1 MIAAAT
7 VGEALAEARRRLDAA
22 GIANARLDARVL
34 LAHVLDAEPASLPAH
49 GRQPLAA
56 GARRRF
62 AGLVSR
68 RLRREPIAHITGHRE
83 FWSLSFEVTADTLV
97 PRPDSETVVEA
108 ALAWSEEHGAPASV
122 LDLGTGS
129 GCLLLALLSELP
141 AARGTG
147 VDVSPAALAVA
158 GRNAAR
164 LGLAG
169 RARFVLDDWAASLA
183 GPFEVIVANPPYI
196 AENGAA
202 DGLPSPASRSR
213 AEGRPKRSLGFAPAG
228 GRAVDLEVAGF
239 EPKVALYAGA
249 DGLDCHRA
257 LVPQAA
263 RLLAPEGALFLEIG
277 YGQAADVTALLSES
291 GMQVIEIKKDISG
304 IPRCAVARRRWR

>member
-1 MIAAAT
+1 MIEAAT
-7 VGEALAEARRRLDAA
+7 IGEALAEARRRLDGA
-22 GIANARLDARVL
+22 GIVGARLDARVL
-34 LAHVLDAEPASLPAH
+34 LAHALDAEPASVPGRRRHPLPA
-49 GRQPLAA
+49 A
-56 GARRRF
+56 ARRRF

-108 ALAWSEEHGAPASV
+108 ALAWSKGHGSPAHV

-129 GCLLLALLSELP
+129 GCLLLALLSELA

-169 RARFVLDDWAASLA
+169 RARFVRGDWGGSLA
-183 GPFEVIVANPPYI
+183 GPFEMIVANPPYI
-196 AENGAA
+196 AEDGAH
-202 DGLPSPASRSR
+202 DGAV
-213 AEGRPKRSLGFAPAG
+213 
-228 GRAVDLEVAGF
+228 AVDLEVAGF
-239 EPKVALYAGA
+239 EPTVALYAGV

-257 LVPQAA
+257 LAPQAA

-277 YGQAADVTALLSES
+277 YGQAADVTAILRENGL
-291 GMQVIEIKKDISG
+291 QVIEIKKDISG
-304 IPRCAVARRRWR
+304 IPRCAVARRRGR

>member
-22 GIANARLDARVL
+22 GIASARIDARVL
-34 LAHVLDAEPASLPAH
+34 LAHALDAEPASLPGR
-49 GRQPLAA
+49 GRQSLPA

-68 RLRREPIAHITGHRE
+68 RLDREPVAHITGHRE

-108 ALAWSEEHGAPASV
+108 ALAWGEGHGIPASI

-129 GCLLLALLSELP
+129 GCLLLALLSEL
-141 AARGTG
+141 AAAHGTG

-183 GPFEVIVANPPYI
+183 GPFDIIVANPPYI
-196 AENGAA
+196 AEGDAG
-202 DGLPSPASRSR
+202 DGLPS
-213 AEGRPKRSLGFAPAG
+213 PKRSLGFAQAG
-228 GRAVDLEVAGF
+228 GAAVDPEVAGF
-239 EPKVALYAGA
+239 EPKVALFGGA
-249 DGLDCHRA
+249 DGLDCHRTLA
-257 LVPQAA
+257 PQAA

-277 YGQAADVTALLSES
+277 YGQAADVTVLLSES
-291 GMQVIEIKKDISG
+291 GLQVIEIKKDIAE
-304 IPRCAVARRRWR
+304 IPRCAVARRWRR

>member
-1 MIAAAT
+1 MIEAAT
-7 VGEALAEARRRLDAA
+7 VGEALAEARWRLDGA
-22 GIANARLDARVL
+22 GIASARIDARVL
-34 LAHVLDAEPASLPAH
+34 LAHALDAEPASVPGRGRHPLPA
-49 GRQPLAA
+49 R
-56 GARRRF
+56 ARRRF

-68 RLRREPIAHITGHRE
+68 RLSREPIAHITGHRE

-108 ALAWSEEHGAPASV
+108 ALAWSTGNGVPASV

-147 VDVSPAALAVA
+147 VDVSPSALAVA

-169 RARFVLDDWAASLA
+169 RARFVRDDWGASLA

-196 AENGAA
+196 AEAAALEGAH
-202 DGLPSPASRSR
+202 DGAHDSRV
-213 AEGRPKRSLGFAPAG
+213 
-228 GRAVDLEVAGF
+228 AVDPEVADF
-239 EPKVALYAGA
+239 EPKVALYGGA

-257 LVPQAA
+257 LGPQAA

-277 YGQAADVTALLSES
+277 YGQAAEVTALLSES
-291 GMQVIEIKKDISG
+291 ALQVIEIKKDISG
-304 IPRCAVARRRWR
+304 IPRCVVARRRGR